1 MEKSNLKKECELAG
15 VCPTAWGVGEG
26 ANNPSSF
33 QERVRKHI
41 EEITEK
47 YLERTTDVNQFGLN
61 ETLYNFI
68 TFALSEQKKL
78 ILESLPEMKE
88 VPLDTHQ
95 GYSIG
100 FNEALDIVRGRIENL

>member
-1 MEKSNLKKECELAG
+1 MEKSNLKKECEKEDG

-47 YLERTTDVNQFGLN
+47 YLERT
-61 ETLYNFI
+61 
-68 TFALSEQKKL
+68 S
-78 ILESLPEMKE
+78 S
-88 VPLDTHQ
+88 
-95 GYSIG
+95 S
-100 FNEALDIVRGRIENL
+100 